1 MATTKDDIVY
11 LVCDS
16 SIEVAPRSVLRIFK
30 TKTAAYRFLG
40 KYVTEIG
47 RSTYT
52 GFLTISEKRIGDFK
66 SCVILGDEHE

>member
-1 MATTKDDIVY
+1 MATYKDNIVY

-16 SIEVAPRSVLRIFK
+16 SVEIAPRSVLRIFK
-30 TKTAAYRFLG
+30 TKAAAYRFLG

-52 GFLTISEKRIGDFK
+52 GYLTISEKRIGDFE
-66 SCVILGDEHE
+66 SCTILGEEHE